1 MGERSNALAEQFEQ
15 AIADFA
21 AVVKALPEERWS
33 AMGGNEGYT
42 VAATAQHV
50 SGQFALLEMKY
61 ISAAAEG
68 KPMPSYSWDDVNG
81 INDRRAEAN
90 KACTK
95 AQVLGELRDD
105 GASMAAYIRTLSDE
119 QLDRTG
125 TLALAGGAAVSA
137 EQLIEGGVLIDHVR
151 GHMKSIQ

>member
-1 MGERSNALAEQFEQ
+1 MSDRSNALAAQFEQ
-15 AIADFA
+15 AIAEFA
-21 AVVKALPEERWS
+21 DAVKAIPDEKWS
-33 AMGGNEGYT
+33 GMGGNEGYT
-42 VAATAQHV
+42 IAATAQHV
-50 SGQFALLEMKY
+50 FGQFALLEMEY

-105 GASMAAYIRTLSDE
+105 GATMAAYIRSLSDK
-119 QLDRTG
+119 QLDRKG
-125 TLALAGGAAVSA
+125 ALALANGAEVSA
-137 EQLIEGGVLIDHVR
+137 EQLIAGGVLIDHVR
-151 GHMKSIQ
+151 GHMKTL